1 MSAVLEGAGKG
12 GVRLGG
18 VHSWSQMWSQGGL
31 AGLTVIWAKCFAL
44 QTKSPL
50 LGMGHLGPVL
60 SALSSV
66 GGRKL
71 PGWGAGRPEREVCL

>member
-1 MSAVLEGAGKG
+1 
-12 GVRLGG
+12 
-18 VHSWSQMWSQGGL
+18 MWSQGGL
-31 AGLTVIWAKCFAL
+31 AGLTVIRAKRFAL

-50 LGMGHLGPVL
+50 LGMGHLGPML

-71 PGWGAGRPEREVCL
+71 PGWGTGRPEREVCL